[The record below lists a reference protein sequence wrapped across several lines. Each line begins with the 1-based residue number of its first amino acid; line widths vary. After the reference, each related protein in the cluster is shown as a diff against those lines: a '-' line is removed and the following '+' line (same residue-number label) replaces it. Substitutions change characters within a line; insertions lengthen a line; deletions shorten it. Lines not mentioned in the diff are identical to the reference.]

1 MLEKLKER
9 IENNIPTRKLSKS
22 KQKLMSKPR
31 IIKGILK
38 SSRYKIRLYRM
49 LCKDR
54 FSNTPKVKEIKTY
67 RNKLFKIKTISKN
80 NYFEKIL
87 QNCKKKQQKLEGF

>member
-1 MLEKLKER
+1 
-9 IENNIPTRKLSKS
+9 
-22 KQKLMSKPR
+22 
-31 IIKGILK
+31 
-38 SSRYKIRLYRM
+38 M